1 MRSIQRTIPAH
12 IRAVG
17 KRRIFKQVGAMYE
30 GDGDLPD
37 ALAEVEA
44 CFEGVPFAVESNLSS

>member
-1 MRSIQRTIPAH
+1 MRSIQRTIPAR

-17 KRRIFKQVGAMYE
+17 KRRIFEQEGAMYE

-37 ALAEVEA
+37 AFTEVEA
-44 CFEGVPFAVESNLSS
+44 RFEGVPFAVESNLSS